1 MIEKAIDSLLRSNAT
16 LTALVSGRI
25 YPMIRD
31 QADGLPAVTFQIIS
45 APRLHAFDGP
55 IGMVQARIQ
64 INCFA
69 ADDPLGAANI
79 SEIIRKAFDGFQGS
93 PADVR
98 IEALLIEDLSD
109 LPVIVPE
116 NERQNVYA
124 KTMDFIV
131 TYKE

>member
-1 MIEKAIDSLLRSNAT
+1 MIEKAIYSLLASNVT
-16 LTALVSGRI
+16 LTDLVSTRI

-31 QADGLPAVTFQIIS
+31 QEAGLPAVTYQIIS
-45 APRLHAFDGP
+45 APRLHSFTGP
-55 IGMVQARIQ
+55 IGMSQTRVQ

-69 ADDPLGAANI
+69 ADPLEAANI
-79 SEIIRKAFDGFQGS
+79 SEIIRKAYDGLQGS

-98 IEALLIEDLSD
+98 IEAMLIEDISD

-116 NERQNVYA
+116 NEQMNVYA